1 MDKVKLQNNQAEKGL
16 KINKDTSLLSL
27 FTKYDDSPLI
37 DIWERRWLIKA
48 NLLVVNPT
56 KNRAV

>member
-37 DIWERRWLIKA
+37 DI
-48 NLLVVNPT
+48 
-56 KNRAV
+56 